1 MSCALAG
8 FIGLGGAG
16 TGPRRVVALVGGAG
30 LAAVVGALLL
40 AAGAVAV
47 GADAVIA

>member
-16 TGPRRVVALVGGAG
+16 TGPRRVALVGGAG
-30 LAAVVGALLL
+30 FAAVVGALLL

-47 GADAVIA
+47 GADATIA